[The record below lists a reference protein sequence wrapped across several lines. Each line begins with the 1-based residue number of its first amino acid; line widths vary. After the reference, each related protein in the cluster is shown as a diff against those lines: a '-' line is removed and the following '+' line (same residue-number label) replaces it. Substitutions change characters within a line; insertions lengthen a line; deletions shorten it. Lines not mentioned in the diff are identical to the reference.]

1 MKSSF
6 SQEQELELHR
16 LYSTGSNDYEVARAL
31 HVGRSR
37 LREWR
42 ESHDLPSKTT
52 KKGLTSAECPG
63 IVVML
68 SRGFDLTGIAKE
80 YGVYRTS
87 ISKLLKR
94 CGIEYTVRS
103 RPRPSGVR
111 EYSLTDIQKQILV
124 GDLFG
129 DGGLVS
135 ASSSTAYYFCM
146 HSIAQKQFVLWK
158 HAMFSPL
165 SARLPDRVDTL
176 EDGRKLSYV
185 GTQTWSSMCLRD
197 YYLKFYARGE
207 STEKILTLDLLCELT
222 PLSMAVWYM
231 GDGSLNRNTGIFHVG
246 LINDLVPI
254 AAALSEKFSM
264 LFKACRYERQW
275 HLRVMDPDKF
285 FTMVSPY
292 LLSHF
297 RYKVPERYRGVMAT
311 DPVAR
316 FR

>member
-6 SQEQELELHR
+6 SQEQESELHR
-16 LYSTGSNDYEVARAL
+16 LYSTGSNDYEVAKIF
-31 HVGRSR
+31 HVGRNR
-37 LREWR
+37 LRGWR
-42 ESHDLPSKTT
+42 ESHGLPSKTT
-52 KKGLTSAECPG
+52 KKGLTSADCPG

-68 SRGFDLTGIAKE
+68 SRGLDLTGIAKE
-80 YGVYRTS
+80 YGVCRTS

-103 RPRPSGVR
+103 RPCPAGVR
-111 EYSLTDIQKQILV
+111 EYRLTNLQRQILV

-135 ASSSTAYYFCM
+135 ASSSTAYYYCM

-176 EDGRKLSYV
+176 ENGRKLFYV
-185 GTQTWSSMCLRD
+185 GTQTWSSVCLRE
-197 YYLKFYARGE
+197 YYLKFYAQGK
-207 STEKILTLDLLCELT
+207 STEKILNLELVGEFT
-222 PLSMAVWYM
+222 PLSLAVWYM

-246 LINDLVPI
+246 LINDLTSI
-254 AAALSEKFSM
+254 ASTLSDKFCM

-285 FTMVSPY
+285 FAMVSPY

-297 RYKVPERYRGVMAT
+297 RYKLPERYRGLVAT
-311 DPVAR
+311 EPVVR
-316 FR
+316 LR

>member
-6 SQEQELELHR
+6 NQEQELELYR
-16 LYSTGSNDYEVARAL
+16 LYFIGSNDYEVAKVLR
-31 HVGRSR
+31 VGRSR

-42 ESHDLPSKTT
+42 ENHGLPSKTT
-52 KKGLTSAECPG
+52 KKGLTSADCQS

-68 SRGFDLTGIAKE
+68 SRGLDLTDIAKE
-80 YGVYRTS
+80 YGVCRTS
-87 ISKLLKR
+87 ISKLMKR

-103 RPRPSGVR
+103 RPRPPGIR
-111 EYSLTDIQKQILV
+111 EYILTDIQKQILV

-135 ASSSTAYYFCM
+135 ASSSTAYYYCM

-176 EDGRKLSYV
+176 DDGRKLFYV

-197 YYLKFYARGE
+197 YYLKFYAQGE
-207 STEKILTLDLLCELT
+207 NPEKILTLDLLRELT
-222 PLSMAVWYM
+222 PLSVAVWYM
-231 GDGSLNRNTGIFHVG
+231 GDGSLSRNTGVFHVG

-285 FTMVSPY
+285 FAMVSPY

-297 RYKVPERYRGVMAT
+297 RYKVPERYRFMVAS
-311 DPVAR
+311 DPVALR
-316 FR
+316 